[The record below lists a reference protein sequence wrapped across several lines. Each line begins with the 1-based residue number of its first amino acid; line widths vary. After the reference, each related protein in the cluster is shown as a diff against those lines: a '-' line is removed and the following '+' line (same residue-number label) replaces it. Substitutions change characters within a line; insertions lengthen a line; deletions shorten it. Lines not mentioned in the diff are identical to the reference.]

1 MGSMDEHAQT
11 PPREPRSE
19 ASPQAPDAGLLRGDT
34 RRREDAP
41 NPVEACSEAAARLK
55 VVIRMLHDDYYQKL
69 RPADASA
76 GDASGVRH
84 AAEGLRDIRDLLT
97 AAAREA
103 ERRRAS

>member
-1 MGSMDEHAQT
+1 MGSMDKHAH
-11 PPREPRSE
+11 PPSREPRSKR
-19 ASPQAPDAGLLRGDT
+19 SQQAPDARLPRGDNDM
-34 RRREDAP
+34 REDAP

-69 RPADASA
+69 RPADLP

-103 ERRRAS
+103 DRRRAS